1 MVLNENITPLETD
14 LIYRKFTAND
24 FELEDGNSAFN
35 VDEDEILAD
44 SEGYVSNQLI
54 ELLTENEE
62 LKSKN
67 STVINA
73 GVGQGKT
80 TAVHK
85 VAERYI
91 QEGFIVIIATPFR
104 SIVEKYTNYFTQ
116 EVKMLQDRIT
126 TMESFDKETS
136 DEFFS
141 GEETF
146 LYDNQL
152 HIVTVNLLLGNPGN
166 DAHLQSSVKSQYLSS
181 LIGKCKSQGKKIV
194 IFFDEIHAGI
204 NSFQYKYIFNLFKF
218 KNILHKLFYVS
229 ATFSESSLLVIQN
242 LAILTN
248 DNIKLINC
256 ERVRNEDRRAKLNLI
271 LTPENYSSKNTNA
284 LRQELNPIITK
295 AVNNKQKL
303 SVLSYS
309 KKLAESL
316 CYDNYE
322 KDSFFNEVFKELD
335 VHDKVNCCVNIDDN
349 SYKENNHYKKD
360 KINIGTNFKTGIDIE
375 DGVYI
380 ILMPSS
386 NSINKNFVS
395 DGNFGV
401 FTNGANSII
410 QAVARMRGKGEIYI
424 VMGTPNELV
433 SFEYNQFESGILKGF
448 KLDES
453 NFGKAQNINNKT
465 NQLKD
470 FYNFQRSSVND
481 QIEEFE
487 NHDNSNFRP
496 ILRYPSFEEY
506 VLERGEKYFYN
517 QYLFYGHRVSP
528 FIIWAAL
535 NDQFQ
540 NCTLN
545 SIKQISPVIEF
556 TRGNEKEE
564 LENFINESY
573 SEDYYGHN
581 TFTLDTTFFQNSD
594 KYIIQDIITRLT
606 KYSIRYNGV
615 DKIEFPKKLIR
626 LIIEFVA
633 KAKKGLDYNKF
644 MYLNDCV
651 SFSKNVNEED
661 ETELIKLYKQLY
673 HQKKR
678 FINLFQQREFMF
690 STYNSMPETEQEMFN
705 RYFDDIMPLVNRIK
719 ENDSNTS
726 REIFDLFRG
735 TLTYTSLY
743 SLFIKSFL
751 EFEKFDVNRRSSFYG
766 LEVDKPVKKLL
777 GLKHDSTRT
786 TGLNFFYDYNESFIG
801 YESGGY
807 KEVFK
812 LF

>member
-1 MVLNENITPLETD
+1 MQLDENITPLKTE
-14 LIYRKFTAND
+14 LIYRKFTTVD
-24 FELEDGNSAFN
+24 FEFEDGNSAFD
-35 VDEDEILAD
+35 VDDIDIPAD
-44 SEGYVSNQLI
+44 SEGYVSKQLI
-54 ELLTENEE
+54 EFLIDESE

-85 VAERYI
+85 VAERHI
-91 QEGFIVIIATPFR
+91 EEGYIVIIATPFR
-104 SIVEKYTNYFTQ
+104 SIVEKYSKFFTQ
-116 EVKMLQDRIT
+116 EVKMPEDRIT

-218 KNILHKLFYVS
+218 KDILHKLFYVS

-248 DNIKLINC
+248 DKIKLINC
-256 ERVRNEDRRAKLNLI
+256 ERFRNEELRAKLNLI
-271 LTPENYSSKNTNA
+271 ITPENYSSKNTKA
-284 LRQELNPIITK
+284 LREELNPIITK

-316 CYDNYE
+316 CYDSYE
-322 KDSFFNEVFKELD
+322 KDSFFNEIFKELN
-335 VHDKVNCCVNIDDN
+335 VYDKVNCCVNVDDN
-349 SYKENNHYKKD
+349 SYKENNHYEKD

-375 DGVYI
+375 DGIYI

-386 NSINKNFVS
+386 ASLNKNFVS

-410 QAVARMRGKGEIYI
+410 QAIARMRGKGEIYI
-424 VMGTPNELV
+424 IMGTPNELID
-433 SFEYNQFESGILKGF
+433 FDYHQFESEILEGF
-448 KLDES
+448 KLNES

-465 NQLKD
+465 IQLRS
-470 FYNFQRSSVND
+470 FYNFQRNYLNE

-517 QYLFYGHRVSP
+517 QYLYYGHRVSP

-545 SIKQISPVIEF
+545 AIKQISPVIEF
-556 TRGNEKEE
+556 TRGNEKGE
-564 LENFINESY
+564 LEEFINESY
-573 SEDYYGHN
+573 SEDYYGYN

-594 KYIIQDIITRLT
+594 KYIIQDIKTRLA
-606 KYSIRYNGV
+606 KYSIRYHGV
-615 DKIEFPKKLIR
+615 DKRVFPRELVKLI
-626 LIIEFVA
+626 IDFVA
-633 KAKKGLDYNKF
+633 KAKKGIDYNKF

-661 ETELIKLYKQLY
+661 ETELIKLYKQL
-673 HQKKR
+673 HQQKKR
-678 FINLFQQREFMF
+678 FFDLFQQREFMF
-690 STYNSMPETEQEMFN
+690 STYNSMPETEKELFN
-705 RYFDDIMPLVNRIK
+705 RFFDEIMPLLNRIK
-719 ENDSNTS
+719 ESDSLAS
-726 REIFDLFRG
+726 REMFDLFSR

-743 SLFIKSFL
+743 TLFINSFL
-751 EFEKFDVNRRSSFYG
+751 EFEKFDVNRRSGFYG
-766 LEVDKPVKKLL
+766 LEGNKPVKKLL

-786 TGLNFFYDYNESFIG
+786 TGLNFFYDYKENFEG
-801 YESGGY
+801 YESEGFT
-807 KEVFK
+807 EIFK